1 LYSWTDCRDIQIT
14 AIDADDIS
22 HWKMEL
28 LRNIPTMLREE
39 AESMIQRVLHARD
52 DVTEDIEKRDEFEA
66 CPFEVDSTH
75 PLW

>member
-1 LYSWTDCRDIQIT
+1 
-14 AIDADDIS
+14 
-22 HWKMEL
+22 MEL
-28 LRNIPTMLREE
+28 LRNIPKILRED
-39 AESMIQRVLHARD
+39 AESMIQRILHARD